1 MAFRYEEH
9 TADVTIVAT
18 GSTLEAAFADAAR
31 AVTHVMTDEEVADE
45 FSYSVSL
52 VAESREALLFDFLAH
67 VIFLLDTEGLFV
79 ARASLNITRT
89 GTKFVLSGALYGDEA
104 RHYKRSGDVKAP
116 TYNRLEV
123 SEDEGGWLVR
133 CTLDL

>member
-9 TADVTIVAT
+9 TADVTIVAN
-18 GSTLEAAFADAAR
+18 GSTLEAAFGDAAR

-45 FSYSVSL
+45 LTYSVSL

-79 ARASLNITRT
+79 ARAALNITRT
-89 GTKFVLSGALYGDEA
+89 GKKFVLSGTIYGDEA
-104 RHYKRSGDVKAP
+104 RNYERSGDVKAP

-123 SEDEGGWLVR
+123 SRDDGGWLVR
-133 CTLDL
+133 ATLDL